1 MRRTLNLVRPEKS
14 EIAFEISKFPDGQQ
28 SLTLEGDGRGHF
40 SFLEDCDVLII
51 SRLNSFLDLELIL
64 CATQA
69 LKELQSGISIS
80 LNIPY
85 FLGARSDRK
94 FAKGGFNY
102 IKSVIA
108 PIINSQG
115 YKSVWVLDPHSDVL
129 EACLNN
135 FKKGTNSDLINFA
148 LEELLIDDWRK
159 TTEDWSFSFWLE
171 RVWVENQNLVL
182 VSPDAGAYKK
192 VFDVAKE
199 FKIERIVTAT
209 KVRDLKTGQIIRTE
223 IPTLDQHNDLK
234 YVIVDD
240 ICDGGR
246 TFIEL
251 AKAIKASRPTAEIYL
266 VVTHG
271 IFSAGYAKLGEYFNG
286 IYCTNSVKDI
296 VKDPED
302 TDLEREM
309 KERVKQLNVF

>member
-1 MRRTLNLVRPEKS
+1 MKRTLNLVRPEKS
-14 EIAFEISKFPDGQQ
+14 DIKFGISKFPDGQQ
-28 SLTLEGDGRGHF
+28 SVTLEGDGRGNF
-40 SFLEDCDVLII
+40 SFLEDSEVLIQ

-69 LKELQSGISIS
+69 LKELQLKIGISLS
-80 LNIPY
+80 VPY

-94 FAKGGFNY
+94 FGEGGFNY

-108 PIINSQG
+108 PIINSQE
-115 YKSVWVLDPHSDVL
+115 YESVWVLDPHSDVL
-129 EACLNN
+129 EACINN
-135 FKKGTNSDLINFA
+135 FRKGTNSELFGFA
-148 LEELLIDDWRK
+148 LEQLVIDEWRK
-159 TTEDWSFSFWLE
+159 TTEDWSFGFWLE
-171 RVWVENQNLVL
+171 RVWVKNQNIVL

-199 FKIERIVTAT
+199 FEIERIVTAT

-271 IFSAGYAKLGEYFNG
+271 IFSAGYAELGKYFNG

-296 VKDPED
+296 VHDPED

-309 KERVKQLNVF
+309 KEKVKQLNVF